1 MTVASQLKTVVA
13 SLKSAQ
19 ASFEQF
25 ALNTQNQQAKTTFTN
40 AAQQT
45 QTSLTRSFR
54 GCNKL
59 NKKNRSIKGSKKSH
73 AGLSAWLQ
81 LFSSFI

>member
-1 MTVASQLKTVVA
+1 MPFQEVINMTVASQVKTAVA

-45 QTSLTRSFR
+45 QNLIDQVTPRLQQ
-54 GCNKL
+54 
-59 NKKNRSIKGSKKSH
+59 IEQEEPQYKG
-73 AGLSAWLQ
+73 
-81 LFSSFI
+81 F